1 MNLMLMNVRKMD
13 DHQKTMNNILSKIG
27 AILSILSTGG
37 LLYTYLVLIPEYVPR
52 QMFDVNALNNFMLS
66 AIVLFVLMSLGFIL
80 KIVGKR

>member
-1 MNLMLMNVRKMD
+1 MLMNVRKMD
-13 DHQKTMNNILSKIG
+13 DRQKTMNNILLKIG

-52 QMFDVNALNNFMLS
+52 QMFDVNALNNFTLS